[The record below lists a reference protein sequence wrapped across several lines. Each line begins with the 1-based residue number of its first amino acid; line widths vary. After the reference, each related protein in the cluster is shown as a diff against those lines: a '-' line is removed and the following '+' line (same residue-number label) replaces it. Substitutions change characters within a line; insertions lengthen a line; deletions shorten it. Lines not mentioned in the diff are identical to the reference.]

1 MEGMGHGLA
10 SQVKSNSGI
19 VLTVVLLTPVAF
31 FIGLIVARVF
41 PHGDSKPLSDLLIA
55 AVGAFAGTAAGAL
68 IALSGDRNRREEER
82 QDQRVEAANVAI
94 HALGQIYSYLWD
106 YKGQIIKPNESDPMR
121 WYSIS
126 RSVLLSPELE
136 PFDVG
141 RLAFLFEGRY
151 KNLPN
156 HLSMN
161 FLSYRTLLDTT
172 RRAHEVNE
180 EIQTIARAQRIV
192 PLTAQWANQLSNAAT
207 KETLTRF
214 VDTIIDHNRQLT
226 PSVME
231 VALTLRNAL
240 REMYPGRTIVRFL
253 PLTEPDDSVPL
264 DDT

>member
-1 MEGMGHGLA
+1 MR
-10 SQVKSNSGI
+10 SNSGI
-19 VLTVVLLTPVAF
+19 GLTVILLTPVAF
-31 FIGLIVARVF
+31 FIGMIVARVF

-82 QDQRVEAANVAI
+82 QDQRVEATNVAI

-106 YKGQIIKPNESDPMR
+106 YQRQIIKPNESDPMR

-126 RSVLLSPELE
+126 RSVLLSPDLE

-156 HLSMN
+156 HLSID
-161 FLSYRTLLDTT
+161 FVRYRTFLDAI

-180 EIQTIARAQRIV
+180 EIQAIARAQKIV
-192 PLTAQWANQLSNAAT
+192 PLTAQGANQLCNVAT
-207 KETLTRF
+207 KETLMRF
-214 VDTIIDHNRQLT
+214 VDTIIDHNQQLI

-231 VALTLRNAL
+231 VALALRNAL
-240 REMYPGRTIVRFL
+240 REMYPGRTIVRFV
-253 PLTEPDDSVPL
+253 PLTEPDEIVPL